1 MSTKVA
7 TKNRQKGD
15 IIFFNNGTKGNHI
28 GIYTSGNKM
37 LHCYKGGGV
46 KETDI
51 SYGGHL
57 VGYGRLWQEVFTIDT
72 SSFQRTINSMIDQRI
87 MDNHT
92 NFIGKI
98 VGININTATE

>member
-1 MSTKVA
+1 MLAFVVKAFTESGVQSKVTGYATAQELYNMSTKVA
-7 TKNRQKGD
+7 AENRQKGD

-37 LHCYKGGGV
+37 LHCYKDGGV

-57 VGYGRLWQEVFTIDT
+57 VGYGRLW
-72 SSFQRTINSMIDQRI
+72 
-87 MDNHT
+87 
-92 NFIGKI
+92 
-98 VGININTATE
+98 

>member
-1 MSTKVA
+1 M
-7 TKNRQKGD
+7 
-15 IIFFNNGTKGNHI
+15 IFFNNGTKGNHI

-57 VGYGRLWQEVFTIDT
+57 VGYGRLW
-72 SSFQRTINSMIDQRI
+72 
-87 MDNHT
+87 
-92 NFIGKI
+92 
-98 VGININTATE
+98 